1 MCFIL
6 GILKLFI
13 VCFKVQIFHHKKSS
27 KVLIILGIY
36 LCISN
41 VSVYADTAIFSGLK
55 KSLEEKTRTFQMENG
70 LNVLM
75 MKREDSPTI
84 AVYTK
89 FLVGSADETP
99 EIAGTAHLLEH
110 MLFKGTKNIGTTNY
124 EKEKPYL
131 EQIAVWGKRLDTLR
145 LKELEMKEKGEE
157 PSDEFKNQ
165 IETLKKRFYSLLEL
179 HRKFVISNED
189 NYIYSK
195 NGGVGFN
202 AYTSNDVT
210 NYQILLPA
218 NRLEIWAKLESDR
231 LKNPILR
238 EYYTERD
245 VVLEERRMRVE
256 NRGLGI
262 LREKYLDAAL
272 PEGHPYRMPVIGYEK
287 NLGFLDLEKT
297 KTFFKN
303 YYDPQRMVIAVVGS
317 LDFDKTEKI
326 LRNYFGD
333 LKKGSLQ
340 PLKKTTQAGFNGSK
354 FVSVVHPSTPSKII
368 GFHKP
373 AFPHPDDA
381 VFSIID
387 TLLAEGESGR
397 LYKKL
402 ILEKQVAQGVYC
414 WNGDPGDR
422 FSNLFSIYIT
432 NNQNADQKKVE
443 NLVQEELDKLKT
455 ELITSEELFRIK
467 NQILGGY
474 LRALDDNGKLA
485 DVLSLY
491 QLLYGDWRELLR
503 GYEELDTVTPEDVQ
517 RVAKKYFVPEN
528 RTIAELNP
536 PAKGAG
542 N

>member
-1 MCFIL
+1 MCFIKP
-6 GILKLFI
+6 IFRLFM
-13 VCFKVQIFHHKKSS
+13 IF
-27 KVLIILGIY
+27 GIY
-36 LCISN
+36 VLLSN
-41 VSVYADTAIFSGLK
+41 VSLYADAAIFSGLK
-55 KSLEEKTRTFQMENG
+55 KSLEEKTRTFQMDNG
-70 LNVLM
+70 LRVLM

-99 EIAGTAHLLEH
+99 ELSGTAHLLEH

-131 EQIAVWGKRLDTLR
+131 EQIAVWGKRLDSLR
-145 LKELEMKEKGEE
+145 MQELEMKSKGEE
-157 PSDEFKNQ
+157 PSPEFKNR
-165 IETLKKRFYSLLEL
+165 IDVLSKRFSALLEL

-189 NYIYSK
+189 NYIYSR

-231 LKNPILR
+231 LKNPIFR

-256 NRGLGI
+256 NRGMGL
-262 LREKYLDAAL
+262 LREKYLDAAF

-287 NLGFLDLEKT
+287 NLGFLDLENT

-303 YYDPQRMVIAVVGS
+303 HYDPQRMVIAVVGS
-317 LDFDKTEKI
+317 LDFEKTEKI

-333 LKKGSLQ
+333 LKKGNIPIS
-340 PLKKTTQAGFNGSK
+340 KKAAEAGWTGPK
-354 FVSVVHPSTPSKII
+354 FVSVVHPSAPSKII

-373 AFPHPDDA
+373 SFPHPDDA
-381 VFSIID
+381 VFSVID
-387 TLLAEGESGR
+387 TLLVEGESGR
-397 LYKKL
+397 LFKKL
-402 ILEKQVAQGVYC
+402 VLEEQIAQGVYC

-422 FSNLFSIYIT
+422 LSNLFSIYIT

-443 NLVQEELDKLKT
+443 NLVQEELDRLKT

-491 QLLYGDWRELLR
+491 QLLYGDWKELLR
-503 GYEELDTVTPEDVQ
+503 GYEELDTVTPEDVR
-517 RVAKKYFVPEN
+517 RVAKKYFVSEN

-536 PAKGAG
+536 PSKETKLSG
-542 N
+542 NQKR

>member
-1 MCFIL
+1 MCFIKP
-6 GILKLFI
+6 ILKLFM
-13 VCFKVQIFHHKKSS
+13 IF
-27 KVLIILGIY
+27 GIY
-36 LCISN
+36 VLLSS
-41 VSVYADTAIFSGLK
+41 VSLYADAAIFSELK
-55 KSLEEKTRTFQMENG
+55 KSLEEKTRTFRMDNG
-70 LNVLM
+70 LRVLM

-99 EIAGTAHLLEH
+99 EISGTAHLLEH

-124 EKEKPYL
+124 EKEKLYL
-131 EQIAVWGKRLDTLR
+131 DQIAVWGKRLDSLR
-145 LKELEMKEKGEE
+145 IKELEMKSRGEE
-157 PSDEFKNQ
+157 PSVEFKDQ
-165 IETLKKRFYSLLEL
+165 IDVLSKRFSALLEL

-189 NYIYSK
+189 NYIYSR

-231 LKNPILR
+231 LKNPIFR

-256 NRGLGI
+256 NRGMGI
-262 LREKYLDAAL
+262 LREKYLDAAF

-287 NLGFLDLEKT
+287 NLGFLDLENT
-297 KTFFKN
+297 QTFFKN

-317 LDFDKTEKI
+317 LDFEKTEKI

-333 LKKGSLQ
+333 LKKRNT
-340 PLKKTTQAGFNGSK
+340 PTPKKTAEAGWTGPK

-373 AFPHPDDA
+373 SFPHPDDA
-381 VFSIID
+381 VFSVID

-397 LYKKL
+397 LFKKL
-402 ILEKQVAQGVYC
+402 VLEEQIAQGVYC

-422 FSNLFSIYIT
+422 LSNLFSIYIT

-443 NLVQEELDKLKT
+443 SLVQGELDRLKT
-455 ELITSEELFRIK
+455 ELITSEVLFKIK

-491 QLLYGDWRELLR
+491 QLLYGDWKELLR

-536 PAKGAG
+536 PTKETKGIG

>member
-1 MCFIL
+1 MCFIKP
-6 GILKLFI
+6 ILRLFMI
-13 VCFKVQIFHHKKSS
+13 Y
-27 KVLIILGIY
+27 VLLLSGS
-36 LCISN
+36 L
-41 VSVYADTAIFSGLK
+41 YADAAIFSELK
-55 KSLEEKTRTFQMENG
+55 KSLEEKTRTFQMDNG
-70 LNVLM
+70 LRVLM

-84 AVYTK
+84 AIYTK

-99 EIAGTAHLLEH
+99 EISGTAHLLEH

-124 EKEKPYL
+124 EKEKLYL
-131 EQIAVWGKRLDTLR
+131 EQIAVWGKRLDSLR
-145 LKELEMKEKGEE
+145 IQELEMKSRGEE
-157 PSDEFKNQ
+157 PSAEFKDQ
-165 IETLKKRFYSLLEL
+165 IDVLSKRFSALLEL

-189 NYIYSK
+189 NYIYSR

-231 LKNPILR
+231 LKNPIFR

-256 NRGLGI
+256 NRGMGI
-262 LREKYLDAAL
+262 LREKYLDAAF

-287 NLGFLDLEKT
+287 NLGFLDLENT
-297 KTFFKN
+297 QMFFKN

-317 LDFDKTEKI
+317 LDFEKTEKI

-333 LKKGSLQ
+333 LKKGNTPIS
-340 PLKKTTQAGFNGSK
+340 KKATEAGWTGPK
-354 FVSVVHPSTPSKII
+354 FVSVVHSSAPSKII

-373 AFPHPDDA
+373 SFPHPDDA
-381 VFSIID
+381 VFSVID

-397 LYKKL
+397 LFKKL
-402 ILEKQVAQGVYC
+402 VLEEQVAQGVYC

-422 FSNLFSIYIT
+422 LSNLFSIYIT
-432 NNQNADQKKVE
+432 NNQNTDQKKVE
-443 NLVQEELDKLKT
+443 SLVQGELDRLKT
-455 ELITSEELFRIK
+455 ELITSEVLFKIK
-467 NQILGGY
+467 NQILGEY

-491 QLLYGDWRELLR
+491 QLLYGDWKELLR
-503 GYEELDTVTPEDVQ
+503 GYEELDTVTPEDVR

-536 PAKGAG
+536 PVKETKEIG

>member
-1 MCFIL
+1 MKP
-6 GILKLFI
+6 ILKSLSLF
-13 VCFKVQIFHHKKSS
+13 
-27 KVLIILGIY
+27 GIC
-36 LCISN
+36 LSLSAASLFAD
-41 VSVYADTAIFSGLK
+41 VSIFSELK
-55 KSLEEKTRTFQMENG
+55 KSLEEKTKTFQMENG
-70 LNVLM
+70 LRVLM

-84 AVYTK
+84 AVYSK

-110 MLFKGTKNIGTTNY
+110 MLFKGTKNIGTTDY

-131 EQIAVWGKRLDTLR
+131 EQITVWGKRLDSLR
-145 LKELEMKEKGEE
+145 IQELEMKSRGEE
-157 PSDEFKNQ
+157 PSSEFKSRLEILQ
-165 IETLKKRFYSLLEL
+165 KRFSVLLEL
-179 HRKFVISNED
+179 HRKFIISNED
-189 NYIYSK
+189 NYIYSR

-210 NYQILLPA
+210 NYQILLPS

-262 LREKYLDAAL
+262 LREKYMDAAFS
-272 PEGHPYRMPVIGYEK
+272 EEHPYRMPVIGYEK

-297 KTFFKN
+297 QTFFKK

-317 LDFDKTEKI
+317 LDFDQTEKI
-326 LRNYFGD
+326 LRTYFGD
-333 LKKGSLQ
+333 LKKGTPQ
-340 PLKKTTQAGFNGSK
+340 KQKKIPVGGFAGPK

-368 GFHKP
+368 GFNKP
-373 AFPHPDDA
+373 AFPDPDDA

-387 TLLAEGESGR
+387 TLLAEGDSGR

-402 ILEKQVAQGVYC
+402 VIDEQIAQGVYC

-422 FSNLFSIYIT
+422 LSNLFSIYIT

-443 NLVQEELDKLKT
+443 NLVQEELERLKT
-455 ELITSEELFRIK
+455 EPITSEELFKIK
-467 NQILGGY
+467 NQILAGY
-474 LRALDDNGKLA
+474 LRGLDDNGKLA

-491 QLLYGDWRELLR
+491 QLLYGDWKELLK
-503 GYEELDTVTPEDVQ
+503 GYEELDAVTPEDVQ
-517 RVAKKYFVPEN
+517 RVAKKYFVLEN

-536 PAKGAG
+536 PAKE
-542 N
+542 NTPSPK

>member
-1 MCFIL
+1 MRSIQPF
-6 GILKLFI
+6 LFAGM
-13 VCFKVQIFHHKKSS
+13 FLS
-27 KVLIILGIY
+27 
-36 LCISN
+36 ISA
-41 VSVYADTAIFSGLK
+41 VSLSAEGSVFAGLK
-55 KSLEEKTRTFQMENG
+55 KSLEERTKTFRMENG
-70 LNVLM
+70 LRVLM

-84 AVYTK
+84 AVYSK

-110 MLFKGTKNIGTTNY
+110 MLFKGTKNIGTIDY
-124 EKEKPYL
+124 EREKPYL
-131 EQIAVWGKRLDTLR
+131 EQIAVWGKRLD
-145 LKELEMKEKGEE
+145 EMRIREAESKANGEE
-157 PSDEFKNQ
+157 PSAEFRSEL
-165 IETLKKRFYSLLEL
+165 ETLRKRFQNLLEL
-179 HRKFVISNED
+179 HRKFIVSNED
-189 NYIYSK
+189 NFIYSQ

-238 EYYTERD
+238 EYYTERE

-262 LREKYLDAAL
+262 LREKYMDAAF

-297 KTFFKN
+297 ETFFKN
-303 YYDPQRMVIAVVGS
+303 YYDPRRMVIAVVGS
-317 LDFDKTEKI
+317 LEFDKTEKI
-326 LRNYFGD
+326 LRSYFGD
-333 LKKGSLQ
+333 LKQGKSQ
-340 PLKKTTQAGFNGSK
+340 PQKKIPSAGFAGPK
-354 FVSVVHPSTPSKII
+354 FVSVVHPSAPSKII
-368 GFHKP
+368 GFNKP

-381 VFSIID
+381 VFGIID

-397 LYKKL
+397 LYKRL
-402 ILEKQVAQGVYC
+402 VLEEQVAQGVYC

-422 FSNLFSIYIT
+422 LSNLFSVYVT

-443 NLVQEELDKLKT
+443 SIVQEELDRLKT
-455 ELITSEELFRIK
+455 IPVTSEELFKIK
-467 NQILGGY
+467 NQIVAGY

-491 QLLYGDWRELLR
+491 QLLYGDWKELLR
-503 GYEELDTVTPEDVQ
+503 GYEELDAVTPEDVQ
-517 RVAKKYFVPEN
+517 RVANKYFVPEN

-536 PAKGAG
+536 PAGNGAEKK
-542 N
+542 